1 MKRCTVCKH
10 EKPLSEFYANKRSAD
25 GKGYRCKSCDDAART
40 KSRAKSEG
48 TKLGYRRRMLQ
59 ASYGISLED
68 YDNMLAR
75 QAGKCAIC
83 GTDNP
88 AGEGNFPKK
97 ALSFS
102 VDHCHG
108 SGRVRG
114 LLCNTCNRGL
124 GFFRDDT
131 ILLVAAQRYLE
142 CNGG

>member
-10 EKPLSEFYANKRSAD
+10 DKPLSEFYANRRSAD
-25 GKGYRCKSCDDAART
+25 GKGYRCKTCDDAART

-59 ASYGISLED
+59 ASYGLSLED
-68 YDNMLAR
+68 YEAMLDA
-75 QAGKCAIC
+75 QEGVCAIC
-83 GTDNP
+83 KSDNP

-102 VDHCHG
+102 VDHCHSTG
-108 SGRVRG
+108 KVRG

-124 GFFRDDT
+124 GFFKDDMA
-131 ILLVAAQRYLE
+131 LLVSAQEYLS
-142 CNGG
+142 CH